1 MSRYADGVEPG
12 TSVKQGQVIGYV
24 GSTGY
29 STGPHCHYEI
39 LVNNKFV
46 NPMTIQVP
54 RGLQLTGRQLAE
66 FQKRA
71 QPHRR
76 VARARSGHRPRR
88 PGDAAIIFALPLRY
102 LSAVPKTQRSIL
114 LIFEPSRLRLYIR
127 PCGSSTKAMIGLVS
141 VSVSIVPAAPI
152 FTTTIEP
159 STPTLKP

>member
-1 MSRYADGVEPG
+1 M
-12 TSVKQGQVIGYV
+12 SVKQGQVIGYV
-24 GSTGY
+24 GSTGF

-76 VARARSGHRPRR
+76 ACARSIRSPPASPRPRSSS
-88 PGDAAIIFALPLRY
+88 FATLPLPF
-102 LSAVPKTQRSIL
+102 LSPPSFSSSLFFCAVAMCAT
-114 LIFEPSRLRLYIR
+114 LR
-127 PCGSSTKAMIGLVS
+127 
-141 VSVSIVPAAPI
+141 
-152 FTTTIEP
+152 
-159 STPTLKP
+159 